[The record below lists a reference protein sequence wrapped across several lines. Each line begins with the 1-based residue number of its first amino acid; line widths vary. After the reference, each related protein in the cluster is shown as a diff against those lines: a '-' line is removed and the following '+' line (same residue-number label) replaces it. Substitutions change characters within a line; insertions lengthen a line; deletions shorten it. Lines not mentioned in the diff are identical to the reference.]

1 MTIRAALS
9 ILVLCLSCA
18 MVAGAGAQSLL
29 GPAQPVST
37 ATNFGAPDAVLNLR
51 PVLTPESI
59 SGPAEPGAAWYT
71 LNVKNE
77 GARPVSR
84 VLVAGDAPGAG
95 LGISPLRVRPTLRE
109 VAASDANVLVERANA
124 YGKRAFRIILPAAH
138 SATLAL
144 HFSGVL
150 QRPSLIAWT
159 ESALIAHNRR
169 AAVLSGVVAGL
180 LAAAAVFAI
189 GMAAI
194 TGRRFTLWGAAFLSA
209 LLFANLIGAGVFD
222 DGWLSLPG
230 GPYGLLAFSLSLAMA
245 AGIRLVDFVAPF
257 EAAQPGSG
265 VWRDRVAVATVLM
278 GVAAF
283 VGVPGTGL
291 AVRIAAVIGA
301 ALAAGYLAHCGRL
314 GVAGARKL
322 APAATI
328 FALVTAAGAFQALGL
343 FESNLVAPA
352 AIGGFSAAGALL
364 LALACAAG
372 TLEPQGQAPR
382 ATAATLPGP
391 TEFKAAPESTLVREH
406 SAVAASHQGVFDLDL
421 KSGMLRLSPETA
433 AIFGVRRD
441 VTEMG
446 REAWLHRIHADDRE
460 VYQQAIEAYRLDPG
474 LAFRLEF
481 RARGEGNKTH
491 WFELRATMMGET
503 GKAERCLGL
512 IADVSARKSSEA
524 ELARAALNDPL
535 TGLGNRVALL
545 GRLDELNGALGQTA
559 LVVFDIDRFKTV
571 NSSVGPEGAD
581 SLLRSVAERLTQRFA
596 GNTALF
602 RVGGDMFAMIKEN
615 PGARPQGLGDEII
628 EMMKPPFSAAGRDI
642 FLPAS
647 VGIASGME
655 ASDTM
660 DLLGQAELAM
670 IQAKREGGGRVCVYS
685 RALSKTAPKTV
696 VSGDPVAL
704 ETDLRNAIKKGE
716 IEVHYQP
723 IMRLKNAGVAGFEAL
738 LRWRHP
744 KHGLIAPEEFVAHSE
759 ETGLIMPLGKL
770 VLKRA
775 AKDLL
780 RWQQFF
786 PLKPPL
792 FVSINVAARQITDEE
807 FIADLEEI
815 LSNEQLPRRTI
826 RLEITESAV
835 MVDADMA
842 EAALKRLRKM
852 GAGLAMD
859 DFGTGH
865 SSLSQ
870 LKRFPFEVIKIDRS
884 FLTESR
890 SGGGDTILASM
901 VALAHELGMQVVA
914 EGVET
919 EADAEHLRSLGCEY
933 AQGFFYGA
941 PLPPSEVNAFIAMTY
956 KKA

>member
-1 MTIRAALS
+1 MTIRAAVS
-9 ILVLCLSCA
+9 ILVLCLSYA
-18 MVAGAGAQSLL
+18 IATLANAQLL
-29 GPAQPVST
+29 TPPKAAPTQV
-37 ATNFGAPDAVLNLR
+37 NFGAVDAVINVR
-51 PVLTPESI
+51 PLLAPETV
-59 SGPAEPGAAWYT
+59 SGPAEPGAAWFT
-71 LNVKNE
+71 IAVKNE
-77 GARPVSR
+77 GVRPVSR
-84 VLVAGDAPGAG
+84 VLVAGDSPGAG
-95 LGISPLRVRPTLRE
+95 LAISPLRVRPQLRE
-109 VAASDANVLVERANA
+109 VAASDPGVLVERANA

-180 LAAAAVFAI
+180 LAAAAVFSISLAVI
-189 GMAAI
+189 S
-194 TGRRFTLWGAAFLSA
+194 GRRFTLWGAAFLTA
-209 LLFANLIGAGVFD
+209 LMFANLIAAGVFD
-222 DGWLSLPG
+222 EGWLTLPG
-230 GPYGLLAFSLSLAMA
+230 GPYGLLAFSLTLAMA

-265 VWRDRVAVATVLM
+265 IWRDRLAVAIILL
-278 GVAAF
+278 GIAAF

-291 AVRIAAVIGA
+291 TVRIIAVLGA

-314 GVAGARKL
+314 DIAAARKI

-343 FESNLVAPA
+343 FEGNLVAPA

-372 TLEPQGQAPR
+372 ALEPPGQTQR
-382 ATAATLPGP
+382 ATAGTLPGP
-391 TEFKAAPESTLVREH
+391 TEFKLAPESTLVREH

-421 KSGMLRLSPETA
+421 NTGMLRLSPETA

-441 VTEMG
+441 VTEIS

-460 VYQQAIEAYRLDPG
+460 VYRQAIEAYRLDPG

-491 WFELRATMMGET
+491 WFELRATMMGEN
-503 GKAERCLGL
+503 GKTERCLGL

-524 ELARAALNDPL
+524 EVARAALNDPL

-545 GRLDELNGALGQTA
+545 SKLDELDGALGQTA

-571 NSSVGPEGAD
+571 NASVGPEGAD
-581 SLLRSVAERLTQRFA
+581 ALLRSVAERLAQRFA
-596 GNTALF
+596 GNAALF
-602 RVGGDMFAMIKEN
+602 RVGGDMFAMIKDN
-615 PGARPQGLGDEII
+615 PGGKPQGLGDEII
-628 EMMKPPFSAAGRDI
+628 EMMKPPFTAAGRDI

-655 ASDTM
+655 AGDTM

-685 RALSKTAPKTV
+685 RALSKTEPRTV
-696 VSGDPVAL
+696 ISGDPVAL
-704 ETDLRNAIKKGE
+704 ETDLRAAIKKGE
-716 IEVHYQP
+716 IEVYYQP
-723 IMRLKNAGVAGFEAL
+723 IMRMKTTGVAGFEAL

-744 KHGLIAPEEFVAHSE
+744 KHGLVSPSEFVAHSE
-759 ETGLIMPLGKL
+759 ETGLIVPLGKL

-792 FVSINVAARQITDEE
+792 FVSVNVASRQITDDE

-815 LSNEQLPRRTI
+815 LSNEQLPRRSV

-835 MVDADMA
+835 MADADVA
-842 EAALKRLRKM
+842 EGALKRLKKM
-852 GAGLAMD
+852 GAGLAID

-870 LKRFPFEVIKIDRS
+870 LKRFPFDVIKIDRS

-890 SGGGDTILASM
+890 KGGGDAILASI
-901 VALAHELGMQVVA
+901 VTLAHELNMQVVA
-914 EGVET
+914 EGVES
-919 EADAEHLRSLGCEY
+919 EDDAKHLRSLGCEY

-941 PLPPSEVNAFIAMTY
+941 PLPASEVNNFIAMTY
-956 KKA
+956 KK